1 METRL
6 KQRIELVNKYFIESP
21 KKPNYIGYYIA
32 LAVFAFFLLAGR
44 GSRGAAALLVLIGVV
59 GFLIAAVRLYGR
71 WSAYRKAFNR
81 AEPKATDRQMDDWL
95 QEGKKMVEAEAR
107 RRLDIDNSD
116 VKAGPLWIDGP
127 ANGSYI
133 VAGSDRVLRYKQ
145 HNILILYLTD
155 HQVATF
161 QCILDLGP
169 GEILGDR
176 TKEFPFKDITN
187 LETSTS
193 KESFYYY
200 KKEKIVEGIQTFG
213 LYTSG
218 ANVIELNFFYSKTDR
233 PADADYIYPPS
244 DADNTIKAIRKSLKE
259 YKDRSGTGAQKPN

>member
-1 METRL
+1 MEITL
-6 KQRIELVNKYFIESP
+6 KKRIELVSKYFIESP

-32 LAVFAFFLLAGR
+32 IALFAVLLLAGR
-44 GSRGAAALLVLIGVV
+44 ASRAGGILFILVGVV
-59 GFLIAAVRLYGR
+59 GFLIAVIKLYNR

-95 QEGKKMVEAEAR
+95 REGKKMVEAEAK

-116 VKAGPLWIDGP
+116 VKAGPLWMEGP
-127 ANGSYI
+127 ATGSYMA
-133 VAGSDRVLRYKQ
+133 AGSDRVLRYKQ
-145 HNILILYLTD
+145 HNILILFLTD

-176 TKEFPFKDITN
+176 TKEFPYKDITN

-200 KKEKIVEGIQTFG
+200 KKEKVVEGVQTFG

-218 ANVIELNFFYSKTDR
+218 ANDIQLNFFYSKTDR
-233 PADADYIYPPS
+233 PANADYIYPAS
-244 DADNTIKAIRKSLKE
+244 DADNTIKAIRKRLAE
-259 YKDRSGTGAQKPN
+259 YKNRFGAENRQPG

>member
-1 METRL
+1 MEIAL
-6 KQRIELVNKYFIESP
+6 KKRIELVSKYFVESP
-21 KKPNYIGYYIA
+21 KKPKYIGYYIA
-32 LAVFAFFLLAGR
+32 IVLCLFLLLAARASRAG
-44 GSRGAAALLVLIGVV
+44 GILFALIGFV
-59 GFLIAAVRLYGR
+59 GLLIAAIRLYGR

-81 AEPKATDRQMDDWL
+81 AEPRATDRQMDDWL
-95 QEGKKMVEAEAR
+95 QEGKKMVEAEAK

-127 ANGSYI
+127 ANGSYM

-233 PADADYIYPPS
+233 PANADYIYPAS
-244 DADNTIKAIRKSLKE
+244 GADNTIKSIRKSLKE
-259 YKDRSGTGAQKPN
+259 YKDRYGAGNQQPK